1 MTLMISLIVFVFLYG
16 NISVEGSLDL
26 GKFRDIILS
35 KSSGNEIGISL
46 VDALI
51 RKIDQVRSLPEHVE
65 LLDNDPQLK
74 SDINRIIEASKVDHV
89 TECKVET
96 LKAMLKREDEE
107 FGPEYPTF
115 HAYLKFLNEFTATRC
130 VAEFNHRAME
140 FLTGSDNLA
149 HKLQRK
155 IFEGGKLLDPPKFK
169 APTEPYDG
177 SNSNDA
183 TINLQA
189 RYFISS
195 AAIVM
200 ARDVLKPYE
209 SIKEGAYFVD
219 IFRAQYENI
228 IYIPCRRFLYSIGLT
243 DYEHYEF
250 LQTIRE
256 RYGIYEHKDFRNYM
270 LLCSFLH
277 VNRDDY
283 KKVYRYYRK
292 YLDRNGLPGDHEP
305 NMSMVFVSKLASTSS
320 TRSFLTYEMM
330 EDDITAI
337 SLVNPASYRDGLS
350 KLGDVDFPREVRNRY
365 RNYMDISMP
374 SKWKCEEKHLG
385 SIFSTVRLTKIYLA
399 PEAKPFVN
407 EFVKQQ
413 MEICEAEVWSSVSDS
428 LINGEFDVMVILED
442 IRKDIDQVRE
452 QQQIPMLKQRPPWIF
467 LGSHIKERSRVRIFY
482 TLNDISPSESIE
494 SLADRYAKWIGYICD
509 DYSRGFSFSRDQLS
523 KAIIGV
529 FHDPSKLELSKYSF
543 SSVTLK
549 ARMYERICFDRQSSI
564 DTHSIWIRG
573 HLERDRI
580 SVGQTYRTL
589 MNSLEFPFT

>member
-1 MTLMISLIVFVFLYG
+1 MISLIVFAFLYG

-26 GKFRDIILS
+26 GKFRDMILS
-35 KSSGNEIGISL
+35 KTSGNEIGISL

-51 RKIDQVRSLPEHVE
+51 RKVDQVRSQPEHVE

-74 SDINRIIEASKVDHV
+74 SDINRIIEVTKIDHV
-89 TECKVET
+89 TECRVET
-96 LKAMLKREDEE
+96 LKAMIQREDQE
-107 FGPEYPTF
+107 FGPEYQSF
-115 HAYLKFLNEFTATRC
+115 HPYVKFLNEFTATRC
-130 VAEFNHRAME
+130 VAEFNQRAME
-140 FLTGSDNLA
+140 FLAGSDNLA
-149 HKLQRK
+149 HKLQKK
-155 IFEGGKLLDPPKFK
+155 IFEGGKLLDPPRFK
-169 APTEPYDG
+169 APIEPYDG

-183 TINLQA
+183 TTNLQA

-209 SIKEGAYFVD
+209 SIKEGAYYVD
-219 IFRAQYENI
+219 IFKAQYENI

-256 RYGIYEHKDFRNYM
+256 RYGIYEHIDFRNYM

-277 VNRDDY
+277 ANRDDY
-283 KKVYRYYRK
+283 KKVYRYYKK
-292 YLDRNGLPGDHEP
+292 YLERIGLPEDHEP
-305 NMSMVFVSKLASTSS
+305 NMSMVFVSKLASTGS

-330 EDDITAI
+330 QDDITAI
-337 SLVNPASYRDGLS
+337 SLVNPASYRDRLS

-374 SKWKCEEKHLG
+374 SKWKCEEKYLG
-385 SIFSTVRLTKIYLA
+385 SIFSTVRLAKIYLA

-413 MEICEAEVWSSVSDS
+413 MEICEAEVWSSVSSS
-428 LINGEFDVMVILED
+428 LINGEFDVMVILEH

-482 TLNDISPSESIE
+482 ALNDISPSESIE
-494 SLADRYAKWIGYICD
+494 SLAERYAKWLGYICE
-509 DYSRGFSFSRDQLS
+509 DYSRGFSFTRDQLS

-543 SSVTLK
+543 ASVTLK
-549 ARMYERICFDRQSSI
+549 ARMYERICFDRQTSI

-573 HLERDRI
+573 HLERGRI
-580 SVGQTYRTL
+580 SVGQTYQTL
-589 MNSLEFPFT
+589 LSSLELPFS